1 MALDRPAFV
10 PAVAAATAAADVGRS
25 AFAPA
30 RPTRRPRHAT
40 RVGAPAAAAPPARM
54 ALAVA
59 RPAATP
65 SPTPSSGGA
74 PPLPPTPA
82 AASVV
87 IDVPVAPTGPTPCP
101 RGFPNGS
108 AGAGAYRLDATEEGL
123 PLTYD
128 IAAIERYWKARPAEL
143 RARTWR
149 VMRLAGPFI
158 AALTLDMKTGAIA
171 GKGRARA
178 AELRE
183 LLTALG
189 ASWIKL
195 GQALSVRPDLIGPGA
210 MEELQQLCDAVPC
223 FSSDVARKM
232 IEEELGLPVDEVFSS
247 LSEEPIAAASLGQVY
262 RGVLRGSGERVAVK
276 VQRPDMLRNVSLD
289 LYLMRRLLSG
299 VQKVQNRFTSVKS
312 DLVGLLDEWA
322 GGMYKE
328 LDYVNE
334 ANNSRRFYDL
344 VAPRLGSDNLVVPA
358 VYLGWTSRKVLVMEW
373 IDGKKLAEAEPDEVK
388 ELLTLGVECFL
399 IQLLQTGFM
408 HADPHPGNLF
418 LTSTGKLAVLD
429 FGLMS
434 SISESYRNS
443 CVSAIIHL
451 ANRDYEKVV
460 QDFIDL
466 DFLSPDTD
474 RVKVQA
480 VLGAIL
486 DQALTG
492 GGAKSINFAS
502 LSDELAAVTFDFE
515 FSVPP
520 SFALILRALSVLEGI
535 ALTGDPNYKLVMS
548 SFPFISR
555 HILTSDS
562 PALRTTLREVLYR
575 DGAFSPVR
583 LSVLINSA
591 QGFLGDTDAFVD
603 FDTPPA
609 DGSSAADAVA
619 FLASDQGALIRELLS
634 DELASGLD
642 VLVRHNYA
650 RLLSAVDNAFSPP
663 RLLAAPLAPLR
674 ALAGLAAAL
683 PPLPLPGGLAL
694 RPASPLLPF
703 VPRLGFLDERQAGAA
718 VRPGAPSPVLPSWTS
733 AVGGAVTAVPA
744 ATGSV
749 PAVAATPA
757 WAAPVTAPRRGALSA
772 FLPPVTVEE
781 QRYLRNLA
789 DILAYF
795 SSQTSGGGAGSDALR
810 VLLPEVVPKLGGVAR
825 HVVGRLGEKATARLF
840 AEIIGAPP
848 TSVAPAVVP
857 VNGAGVVVDV

>member
-1 MALDRPAFV
+1 LTPASPPIIPPDGFYNH
-10 PAVAAATAAADVGRS
+10 
-25 AFAPA
+25 
-30 RPTRRPRHAT
+30 PT
-40 RVGAPAAAAPPARM
+40 
-54 ALAVA
+54 
-59 RPAATP
+59 
-65 SPTPSSGGA
+65 GGA
-74 PPLPPTPA
+74 PRLPVVPA
-82 AASVV
+82 SAVTL
-87 IDVPVAPTGPTPCP
+87 DVPVAPAGPTPCP
-101 RGFPNGS
+101 PGYPNGAATS
-108 AGAGAYRLDATEEGL
+108 GPYRLDVTEEGL

-128 IAAIERYWKARPAEL
+128 VAAIERYWKARPAEL

-158 AALTLDMKTGAIA
+158 AALTLDMQTGAIA
-171 GKGRARA
+171 TKGRARA

-183 LLTALG
+183 LLTQLG

-223 FSSDVARKM
+223 FSSDVARAM
-232 IEEELGLPVDEVFSS
+232 IEEELGLPVEEVFSS

-262 RGVLRGSGERVAVK
+262 RGVLRGSGEEVAVK

-289 LYLMRRLLSG
+289 LYLMRRLLGG

-334 ANNSRRFYDL
+334 ANNSIRFYDL
-344 VAPRLGSDNLVVPA
+344 VAPKIGSDNLVVPA

-373 IDGKKLAEAEPDEVK
+373 IHGKKLAEADPSEVK

-434 SISESYRNS
+434 TISESYRNS

-451 ANRDYEKVV
+451 ANRDYRAVV

-466 DFLSPDTD
+466 DFLAPDTD
-474 RVKVQA
+474 RVKVEA

-486 DQALTG
+486 DQALEG
-492 GGAKSINFAS
+492 GGANSVNFAS

-562 PALRTTLREVLYR
+562 PALRQTLREVLYR

-583 LSVLINSA
+583 LAVLINSA
-591 QGFLGDTDAFVD
+591 QGFLADSDAFVD
-603 FDTPPA
+603 FDTPPTQ
-609 DGSSAADAVA
+609 GSSASDAVT
-619 FLASDQGALIRELLS
+619 FLASEQGALIRELLS
-634 DELASGLD
+634 DELAAGVD

-650 RLLSAVDNAFSPP
+650 RLLAVVDRALAP
-663 RLLAAPLAPLR
+663 RLRPLPLPLPPSPWR
-674 ALAGLAAAL
+674 VLAGLASAL
-683 PPLPLPGGLAL
+683 PPVPLPGGVFAL
-694 RPASPLLPF
+694 RSAGPLLPF
-703 VPRLGFLDERQAGAA
+703 VPRLGFVDEGPPAPRPA
-718 VRPGAPSPVLPSWTS
+718 VRPTLAPAGAP
-733 AVGGAVTAVPA
+733 VT
-744 ATGSV
+744 
-749 PAVAATPA
+749 ATPA
-757 WAAPVTAPRRGALSA
+757 WAAPVEAPRRGALSA
-772 FLPPVTVEE
+772 VLPPVTAEE
-781 QRYLRNLA
+781 QRYLRNLT
-789 DILAYF
+789 DIVAYF
-795 SSQTSGGGAGSDALR
+795 SSTAAGGGAQADALR
-810 VLLPEVVPKLGGVAR
+810 VLLPEVAPKLGGVAR
-825 HVVGRLGEKATARLF
+825 HVVGRLGEKASARLF
-840 AEIIGAPP
+840 AEIIGAPSTP
-848 TSVAPAVVP
+848 VATTALP
-857 VNGAGVVVDV
+857 VNGAGVVVTDV

>member
-1 MALDRPAFV
+1 MALDPPAFV
-10 PAVAAATAAADVGRS
+10 PAATGATAAAGVGRS
-25 AFAPA
+25 SFT
-30 RPTRRPRHAT
+30 PTCPTWRPRHASH
-40 RVGAPAAAAPPARM
+40 VGAAAAAAASARM
-54 ALAVA
+54 ALATT
-59 RPAATP
+59 RPMATP
-65 SPTPSSGGA
+65 VSPPSGGA
-74 PPLPPTPA
+74 PLPPTPA

-101 RGFPNGS
+101 PGFPNGAAS
-108 AGAGAYRLDATEEGL
+108 SGTYRLNPIEEGL

-128 IAAIERYWKARPAEL
+128 IDAIERYWKARPAEL

-149 VMRLAGPFI
+149 VMRLTGPFI

-183 LLTALG
+183 LLTELG

-232 IEEELGLPVDEVFSS
+232 IEEELGLPVEEVFSS

-262 RGVLRGSGERVAVK
+262 RGVLRGSGQRVAVK

-289 LYLMRRLLSG
+289 LYLMRRLLG
-299 VQKVQNRFTSVKS
+299 TVQEVQNRFTSVKS

-322 GGMYKE
+322 TGMYKE

-373 IDGKKLAEAEPDEVK
+373 IDGKKLAEAEPEEVK

-502 LSDELAAVTFDFE
+502 LSDELAAVTFEFE
-515 FSVPP
+515 FAVPP

-603 FDTPPA
+603 FDTPPV

-619 FLASDQGALIRELLS
+619 FLASDQGSLIRELLA

-650 RLLSAVDNAFSPP
+650 RLLSAVDDALSPP

-674 ALAGLAAAL
+674 TLAGLAAAL

-703 VPRLGFLDERQAGAA
+703 VPRLGFLDEQRAGPGAA
-718 VRPGAPSPVLPSWTS
+718 GGVPSPVLPTWTS
-733 AVGGAVTAVPA
+733 VVGGAST
-744 ATGSV
+744 SV
-749 PAVAATPA
+749 PPATTSVSSAAAATPA
-757 WAAPVTAPRRGALSA
+757 WASPVTTSRRGALSA
-772 FLPPVTVEE
+772 VLPPVTEEE
-781 QRYLRNLA
+781 QRYLRNLV
-789 DILAYF
+789 DIFTYF
-795 SSQTSGGGAGSDALR
+795 SSQTVGGGPGSDALR
-810 VLLPEVVPKLGGVAR
+810 VLLPEVMPKLGGMAR
-825 HVVGRLGEKATARLF
+825 RVVGCLSEKATARLF
-840 AEIIGAPP
+840 AEIIGVPP
-848 TSVAPAVVP
+848 TTVPPAPVP